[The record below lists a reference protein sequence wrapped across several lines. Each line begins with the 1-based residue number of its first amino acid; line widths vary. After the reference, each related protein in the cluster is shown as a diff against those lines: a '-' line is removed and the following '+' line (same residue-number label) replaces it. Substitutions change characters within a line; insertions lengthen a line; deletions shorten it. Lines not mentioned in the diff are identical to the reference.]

1 MTVLRRIN
9 VLGIGVIL
17 LVVAL
22 WQLLASVGPLADFH
36 SVPSPV
42 EVVTG
47 FRELIQTD
55 SLVPPVLHTIGVALT
70 AAAIGVFAGG
80 LFGLLLGLWPGFR
93 LLTGSSF
100 DVLRTIPV
108 VSIMPVLLLVL
119 GAEMRTEV
127 IVGAIASTW
136 PMLVNTTDGVRSLHP
151 RLGEVGRMFGFS
163 RAKSVWR
170 LTVPAIVP
178 SLLVGARLAAV
189 TALIATIVAEMIIVP
204 SGIGWSLITAQNSL
218 QISQE
223 WALVVVC
230 GWLGWIFNVGL
241 TAVVNRVQPG
251 HAR

>member
-1 MTVLRRIN
+1 
-9 VLGIGVIL
+9 
-17 LVVAL
+17 
-22 WQLLASVGPLADFH
+22 
-36 SVPSPV
+36 
-42 EVVTG
+42 
-47 FRELIQTD
+47 
-55 SLVPPVLHTIGVALT
+55 
-70 AAAIGVFAGG
+70 
-80 LFGLLLGLWPGFR
+80 
-93 LLTGSSF
+93 
-100 DVLRTIPV
+100 
-108 VSIMPVLLLVL
+108 
-119 GAEMRTEV
+119 
-127 IVGAIASTW
+127 
-136 PMLVNTTDGVRSLHP
+136 
-151 RLGEVGRMFGFS
+151 MFGFS